1 MSNAKTSLANVIY
14 TNVKVTARIP
24 VISIGWLESAR
35 KHALS
40 VQDYVITLDL
50 VEDVL
55 VIVILVTGEQEDG

>member
-14 TNVKVTARIP
+14 INVKVTARIP
-24 VISIGWLESAR
+24 VLSIGWLISAR
-35 KHALS
+35 KHAIS

-55 VIVILVTGEQEDG
+55 VCVILADGEDG